1 MVQIIAAGVLAGLP
15 MTGLRAAGF
24 LTTGL
29 RAAGFLTP
37 SFLTPSF
44 LTPSFL
50 TTGLLTTGLLALCG
64 WIAVV
69 DLRDRRIPDL
79 ASLALLLAGLALSGL
94 ASGLPLADRL
104 IGAGAGFLL
113 LWALGEV
120 WFRQRGV
127 EALGIGDAK
136 LFGAAG
142 AWLGWQA
149 LPEVLLIAALM
160 GLTFAALRAA
170 LRLGPRQA
178 DIAFGPWLAAG
189 LLLGWLRLLAG
200 L

>member
-1 MVQIIAAGVLAGLP
+1 MVQIIAAGLLTGLP

-29 RAAGFLTP
+29 RTAGFLTTGL
-37 SFLTPSF
+37 LTTG
-44 LTPSFL
+44 LL